1 VCRHRAQGTGHRVQN
16 PARHPEPS
24 TQHPAP
30 SYMANFKEDLVRVK
44 AFIFDIDGVLSLQ
57 TITLNSFGVP
67 NRTVN
72 LRDGYAL
79 QLAVKKGYNIG
90 VISGSSSKEYQK
102 RLKLLGVKDIYLN
115 SRSKIEHF
123 NNFLEKH
130 NLNKSDVLF
139 MGDDIPDFEVM
150 KAAGVPVCP
159 SDADSEIK
167 QVSSYISDKKGGEGC
182 VRDVIEQVLRLNN
195 DWMDSDAFTW

>member
-1 VCRHRAQGTGHRVQN
+1 
-16 PARHPEPS
+16 
-24 TQHPAP
+24 
-30 SYMANFKEDLVRVK
+30 MANFKEDLVRVK

-72 LRDGYAL
+72 LRDGYAI
-79 QLAVKKGYNIG
+79 QLAVKKGYIVG
-90 VISGSSSKEYQK
+90 IISGSSSKEYRK
-102 RLKLLGVKDIYLN
+102 RLKLLGVKDIYLK
-115 SRSKIEHF
+115 SRSKLQDF
-123 NNFLEKH
+123 NSFLKKH
-130 NLNKSDVLF
+130 NLNKSDVMF

-150 KAAGVPVCP
+150 KEAGISVCP

-182 VRDVIEQVLRLNN
+182 ARDVIEQVLRLHNK
-195 DWMDSDAFTW
+195 WMDSDAYTW